1 MMNETVFPLEEYVL
15 FADRN
20 KSVSGLNKRML
31 FFLLPLVL
39 LSFAFSHFLASGF
52 SVTTHSKIPPY
63 AAQQIQVPF
72 SPGTKSILTLFPWLL
87 VGECALLYLVMV
99 RSYKKQKNP
108 IITLSARGI
117 EVDTSGTHLGL
128 IYWNEIEEIRNY
140 TCIYRFVGIVP
151 KNTIALCQ
159 RLGMRRAWLVQMNAA
174 CIPLCKPFGLF
185 VAPINI
191 PQLHISLS
199 ADELLKHIQFY
210 RAAYTEQCNLP
221 PGLDLPSAEGVW
233 PPPPQKREEL
243 R

>member
-1 MMNETVFPLEEYVL
+1 MNETVFPLEEYVL
-15 FADRN
+15 FADQN

-31 FFLLPLVL
+31 FFLLPLIL
-39 LSFAFSHFLASGF
+39 LSFAFSHFLASG
-52 SVTTHSKIPPY
+52 
-63 AAQQIQVPF
+63 
-72 SPGTKSILTLFPWLL
+72 ILTLFPWLL
-87 VGECALLYLVMV
+87 VGECALLYLVMI
-99 RSYKKQKNP
+99 RSFKKQKKP

-151 KNTIALCQ
+151 KNTTALCQ

-233 PPPPQKREEL
+233 PPPPQKREAL